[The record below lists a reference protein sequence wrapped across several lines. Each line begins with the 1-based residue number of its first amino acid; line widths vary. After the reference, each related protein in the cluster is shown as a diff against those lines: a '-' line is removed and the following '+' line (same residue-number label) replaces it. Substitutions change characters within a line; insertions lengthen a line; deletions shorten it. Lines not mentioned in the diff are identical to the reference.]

1 VGNRLRVLLVE
12 DHSLVREAVRKI
24 LDHGEL
30 EVVGE
35 ASKLADV
42 LPRALEL
49 RPDVVVLDIDLGGES
64 AVAAIPQLG
73 RQVPGVSVVVL
84 TAHTSDRLLTEVVA
98 AGARGFLS
106 KDIERAELR
115 SMILGA
121 GRGELAMTPRRAR
134 IAMDHLVQQRS
145 APRDD
150 PRLTEREAEILRL
163 VAAGSTD
170 REIADGLVVSVR
182 TIESHVASILRKL
195 GVRNRPEAAAR
206 YQADA
211 AKARGRRASD

>member
-1 VGNRLRVLLVE
+1 VSDRLRVLLVE
-12 DHSLVREAVRKI
+12 DHSLVREAVRRI
-24 LDHGEL
+24 LDQGEL

-42 LPRALEL
+42 LPKAIEL

-64 AVAAIPQLG
+64 AVTVIPQLV
-73 RQVPGVSVVVL
+73 RQLPGVSVVVL
-84 TAHTSDRLLTEVVA
+84 TAHTSDRLLGEVVE

-115 SMILGA
+115 TMILGA

-134 IAMDHLVQQRS
+134 IAMDHLMQLRVS
-145 APRDD
+145 AADD
-150 PRLTEREAEILRL
+150 PALTERESEILRL

-170 REIADGLVVSVR
+170 REIADGLVLSVR
-182 TIESHVASILRKL
+182 TVESHVASILRKL
-195 GVRNRPEAAAR
+195 GARNRTEAAAR

>member
-1 VGNRLRVLLVE
+1 LRILLVE

-35 ASKLADV
+35 AARLADV
-42 LPRALEL
+42 LPKALEL
-49 RPDVVVLDIDLGGES
+49 RPDVVVLDIDLAGES
-64 AVAAIPQLG
+64 AVSVIPLLVRQL
-73 RQVPGVSVVVL
+73 PGVSVVVL
-84 TAHTSDRLLTEVVA
+84 TAHTSDRLLGEVVD

-115 SMILGA
+115 MMILGA

-134 IAMDHLVQQRS
+134 IAMDHLTQLRTARQ
-145 APRDD
+145 DD
-150 PRLTEREAEILRL
+150 PGLTEREAEILRL

-182 TIESHVASILRKL
+182 TVESHVASILRKL
-195 GVRNRPEAAAR
+195 GARNRTEAAAR

-211 AKARGRRASD
+211 ARSRGRRAGDQG